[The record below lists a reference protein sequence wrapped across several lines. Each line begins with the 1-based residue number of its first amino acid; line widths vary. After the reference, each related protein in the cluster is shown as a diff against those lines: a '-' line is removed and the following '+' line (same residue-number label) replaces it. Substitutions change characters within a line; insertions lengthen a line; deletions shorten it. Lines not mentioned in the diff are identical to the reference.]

1 MHICIINFTLIIHRY
16 GQDIIFIDATYN
28 TSKYDLS
35 LFCICVKTNVGFSIV
50 AQCMIKSETII
61 LITKGIF

>member
-16 GQDIIFIDATYN
+16 GQDMIFIDATYN

-35 LFCICVKTNVGFSIV
+35 LFFICVKTNDGFY
-50 AQCMIKSETII
+50 AWTH
-61 LITKGIF
+61 